1 MKAVVQKSALLTAL
15 NKINNAKGEAINISL
30 AKEKI
35 EMQESAEDG
44 ISIKTVIADA
54 DNFSVDEEGTFIINA
69 TNFIEAVKKID
80 GDTVNMSKQGAIV
93 TIKGKKAK
101 YNANTYPKDIG
112 TVAFQNGGEKIV
124 ISSDILKDIVGSVEH
139 CCAEPYCFRAN
150 LTGINLRSDC
160 NRLIAATTDSYR
172 LAKKTVTLEKEL
184 LKTDFSVTVPLKS
197 LQTVSTIFE
206 GDVELYL
213 SAKNIIFKN
222 GDTVLR
228 TSVLDGN
235 YPEVDR
241 LISNTNAQ
249 SSMSIKKQDL
259 ISSLERA
266 MFIKN
271 DKMTIVK
278 LVVDNGCV
286 TLSNSN
292 LEFGNYEE
300 ELTENCKWTGVDQ
313 FKISFNALFL
323 LQALRVLKG
332 DSIRIDFMGVMK
344 PFSVHDTQ
352 DDSII
357 QLMLPIRTYE

>member
-1 MKAVVQKSALLTAL
+1 
-15 NKINNAKGEAINISL
+15 
-30 AKEKI
+30 
-35 EMQESAEDG
+35 
-44 ISIKTVIADA
+44 
-54 DNFSVDEEGTFIINA
+54 
-69 TNFIEAVKKID
+69 
-80 GDTVNMSKQGAIV
+80 
-93 TIKGKKAK
+93 
-101 YNANTYPKDIG
+101 
-112 TVAFQNGGEKIV
+112 
-124 ISSDILKDIVGSVEH
+124 
-139 CCAEPYCFRAN
+139 
-150 LTGINLRSDC
+150 
-160 NRLIAATTDSYR
+160 
-172 LAKKTVTLEKEL
+172 
-184 LKTDFSVTVPLKS
+184 
-197 LQTVSTIFE
+197 
-206 GDVELYL
+206 
-213 SAKNIIFKN
+213 
-222 GDTVLR
+222 
-228 TSVLDGN
+228 
-235 YPEVDR
+235 
-241 LISNTNAQ
+241 
-249 SSMSIKKQDL
+249 MSIKKQDL

>member
-1 MKAVVQKSALLTAL
+1 MKAVVEKSALLTAL

-30 AKEKI
+30 TKERI
-35 EMQESAEDG
+35 EMQESAVDG
-44 ISIKTVIADA
+44 ISIKTAI
-54 DNFSVDEEGTFIINA
+54 DNTEHFSVDEEGTFIINA

-80 GDTVNMSKQGAIV
+80 GDTVNLSQQGTIV

-139 CCAEPYCFRAN
+139 CCAEPYCFRAY
-150 LTGINLRSDC
+150 LTGINLRSDF

-197 LQTVSTIFE
+197 LQTVSSIFE

-241 LISNTNAQ
+241 LLSNAFSQNTLTIARQ
-249 SSMSIKKQDL
+249 EL

-278 LVVDNGCV
+278 LVVDNGGIV
-286 TLSNSN
+286 ISNSN
-292 LEFGNYEE
+292 QEFGNYEE
-300 ELTENCKWTGVDQ
+300 ELTETCKWTGENN
-313 FKISFNALFL
+313 FKISFNAMFL
-323 LQALRVLKG
+323 LQALKVLKG
-332 DSIRIDFMGVMK
+332 DEVRIDFTGEMK
-344 PFSVHDTQ
+344 PFLIHDTT
-352 DDSII
+352 DDSVI
-357 QLMLPIRTYE
+357 QLMLPIRTYD